1 MTDAASSLSVT
12 SPSADLVAEPMRS
25 RWSPAVFAT
34 DRAVD
39 DATIGGLLAAAA
51 WAPSTGNTQPWAYVV
66 TRLGTAAYDVVVDAL
81 SSGNRGWVPTAPVV
95 IVGAVLVGEHEGRS
109 SKGDYSYYDLGQSVA
124 HLTLQ
129 AQAVGLHTHQ
139 FAGVDGAAV
148 AEGLGVPDAF
158 RVLVGIAVGYVG
170 TDEHVAAAGEAD
182 VARHRKERVRRALA
196 ESAYDGTW
204 GVPFGG

>member
-1 MTDAASSLSVT
+1 MTAPSSPLPQP
-12 SPSADLVAEPMRS
+12 SPAADLVAEPMRS

-34 DRAVD
+34 DRPVD
-39 DATIGGLLAAAA
+39 DATVGGLLAAAA

-66 TRLGTAAYDVVVDAL
+66 TRRGTPAHDVVLDAL
-81 SSGNRGWVPTAPVV
+81 SEGNRGWVPTAPVV
-95 IVGAVLVGEHEGRS
+95 IVGATLVGEHDGRS
-109 SKGDYSYYDLGQSVA
+109 PKGDYTFYDLGQSVA

-148 AEGLGVPDAF
+148 ARGLGIPDAF
-158 RVLVGIAVGYVG
+158 RVVVGIAVGYVG
-170 TDEHVAAAGEAD
+170 TDDHLAAARDED

-196 ESAYDGTW
+196 ESAYDGAW